1 MGRRRNV
8 IQLYADLPP
17 EELHTHVRKNISI
30 PKYMDIFLYEHNI
43 SLSKLVQ
50 KAIEDRMREEEK
62 NRVERE
68 IRRDYQRRLAERKI
82 AEERKKNPRFEQ
94 KLLRAKQLVKT
105 YFDSLDN
112 NNRSVMEECKQE
124 MLREYPELYVDI
136 SRFENWLEENREG
149 YEKLKI
155 EFRNPVERLIQVKQ
169 LLSIKEK

>member
-1 MGRRRNV
+1 MGKRKNV
-8 IQLYADLPP
+8 IQLYADLSP

-68 IRRDYQRRLAERKI
+68 IRRDYQRRLAERRL

-94 KLLRAKQLVKT
+94 KLLRAKQLVKN
-105 YFDSLDN
+105 YFESLDN
-112 NNRSVMEECKQE
+112 DERDIMDRCKQE
-124 MLREYPELYVDI
+124 MLKEYPELYVDI
-136 SRFENWLEENREG
+136 SRFEDWLKDNEDR
-149 YEKLKI
+149 YERLRV
-155 EFRNPVERLIQVKQ
+155 EFRNPVERLLQVKR
-169 LLSIKEK
+169 LFS